1 MDVWEA
7 NSISTAL
14 TPHVCNK
21 AGQTM
26 CTSATECGSGDG
38 NRYAGTCDK
47 DGCDFNPYRQGNTSF
62 YGPGKIVNTASKM
75 TVVTKFI
82 TADGT
87 DTGKLSAIQR
97 LYVQNGKV
105 IQNSMSNIAGIDK
118 TNQITDNY
126 CKQQKTVF
134 GDTNSFA
141 SRGGMSAM
149 GDAFDKGM
157 VLVM

>member
-1 MDVWEA
+1 MDIWEA

-21 AGQTM
+21 IGQYM
-26 CTSATECGSGDG
+26 CTSNAECGAGDA
-38 NRYAGTCDK
+38 RYSSVCDK
-47 DGCDFNPYRQGNTSF
+47 DGCDFNAFRQGNTSF
-62 YGPGKIVNTASKM
+62 YGPNKIVNTNAKM

-87 DTGKLSAIQR
+87 DTGRLSQIQR

-105 IQNSMSNIAGIDK
+105 IQQSQSNIAGITK
-118 TNQITDNY
+118 TNAISDNF
-126 CKQQKTVF
+126 CTQQKSVF

-141 SRGGMSAM
+141 ARGGMTAM
-149 GDAFDKGM
+149 GNSFDRGM